1 MPNEISVLQA
11 KFIDFA
17 RGMPAVAISWRQ
29 IKRDIDLKVQSL
41 AGVNPA
47 APSPFLGNVRM
58 PVHSLAFSVFVEALD
73 VNPSGNTAEL
83 GVRLIANI
91 HPHNQP
97 DQVIRSYVIE
107 SDPTALIGL
116 ELDDTTN
123 EVHWQEQGGSMP
135 RITPDWGPDA
145 DAVLNTTSIPDPK
158 RDNYLAEVERQI
170 IWLTG
175 PSFVRLVA
183 GVLPRYRLSEIVPW
197 LRLSAPLRIELA
209 SPHIVITSTRATLLV
224 GDCTP
229 EAITIEPDPAFPY
242 GEAIP
247 APTLDSSD
255 IELAVYAPKTR
266 LFEFF
271 AKKVSPAI
279 MVSDS
284 GGGVVKWSLAGS
296 IGLKS
301 IVIDL
306 KSAQGLTGVIAIDS
320 SVDFVAGARAWI
332 DGPSGSKLSLAS
344 ASVLGTGNFGADIQL
359 AVDVAARSLE
369 AVLTITHS
377 SLPNVSWD
385 IGTPL
390 GWPLDQI
397 AGEIL
402 NHVSRQEIQK
412 LAGSVS
418 RIGKWEVVGLPLKYL
433 DTYRPWETP
442 IAHSEGLAGVSAFM
456 GVRRFN
462 DG

>member
-1 MPNEISVLQA
+1 LRSERFDI
-11 KFIDFA
+11 A
-17 RGMPAVAISWRQ
+17 RKQ
-29 IKRDIDLKVQSL
+29 K
-41 AGVNPA
+41 N
-47 APSPFLGNVRM
+47 
-58 PVHSLAFSVFVEALD
+58 
-73 VNPSGNTAEL
+73 
-83 GVRLIANI
+83 
-91 HPHNQP
+91 
-97 DQVIRSYVIE
+97 
-107 SDPTALIGL
+107 
-116 ELDDTTN
+116 
-123 EVHWQEQGGSMP
+123 
-135 RITPDWGPDA
+135 
-145 DAVLNTTSIPDPK
+145 
-158 RDNYLAEVERQI
+158 VER
-170 IWLTG
+170 
-175 PSFVRLVA
+175 RNRH
-183 GVLPRYRLSEIVPW
+183 GVLR
-197 LRLSAPLRIELA
+197 A
-209 SPHIVITSTRATLLV
+209 SGFQTSRATLLV

-242 GEAIP
+242 GEAVP

-255 IELAVYAPKTR
+255 IELAVYAPRTR

-306 KSAQGLTGVIAIDS
+306 KSAQGLTGVIAIDA

-344 ASVLGTGNFGADIQL
+344 ASVLGTGDLGADIQL

-369 AVLTITHS
+369 AVLTVTHS

-433 DTYRPWETP
+433 DTYRQWETP
-442 IAHSEGLAGVSAFM
+442 VAHSEGLSRVSALM

-462 DG
+462 PG